1 MFKSK
6 NAASLRLIDLDINE
20 LNYSIFPKKE
30 WSELEYTSTLF
41 NHIKEHGI
49 LEPLLVINNST
60 GLTVTI
66 GNHRLWV
73 AKKLGIDEVTCLVVT
88 LKRDLER
95 TDNHRVKLFMKGKLI
110 IDPYSVF
117 STPIDWREY
126 PSGSVRYYGTNFQ
139 HGDIDVWTK
148 TSDYVG
154 F

>member
-6 NAASLRLIDLDINE
+6 NAASLRLIDLNVNE
-20 LNYSIFPKKE
+20 LNYSIYPKKE
-30 WSELEYTSTLF
+30 WDELEYTSTLF

-49 LEPLLVINNST
+49 LEPLLVINCST

-66 GNHRLWV
+66 GNHRLW
-73 AKKLGIDEVTCLVVT
+73 AARLLGIEYVTCLVVT
-88 LKRDLER
+88 LRRDLER
-95 TDNHRVKLFMKGKLI
+95 TDNHRVKLFMKGRLI

-139 HGDIDVWTK
+139 QGETDVWTK
-148 TSDYVG
+148 TLDYVG